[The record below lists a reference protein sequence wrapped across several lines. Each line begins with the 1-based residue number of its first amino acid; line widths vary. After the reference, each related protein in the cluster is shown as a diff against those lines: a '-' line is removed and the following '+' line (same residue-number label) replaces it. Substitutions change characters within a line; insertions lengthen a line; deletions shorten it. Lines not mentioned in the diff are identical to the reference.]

1 MCSFQVDKVMFHDH
15 STCVF
20 VSAALLLSFLQWE
33 DCPSFGLSWM
43 SCWNLQVSHRVQS
56 RRRCKR
62 RRVRYPFITIIPLN
76 AWSLFTP
83 PCMQYIDHCCS
94 SGATPLIRASREVRV
109 KSLQTEVCQLLVAS
123 KADVSA
129 KNLWYDS
136 QPTHHHEKH
145 T

>member
-1 MCSFQVDKVMFHDH
+1 
-15 STCVF
+15 
-20 VSAALLLSFLQWE
+20 
-33 DCPSFGLSWM
+33 
-43 SCWNLQVSHRVQS
+43 
-56 RRRCKR
+56 
-62 RRVRYPFITIIPLN
+62 
-76 AWSLFTP
+76 
-83 PCMQYIDHCCS
+83 MQYIDHCCS
-94 SGATPLIRASREVRV
+94 SGATPLIGASREVRV